1 MVLKRRRG
9 RIRYWFLGLGLVSLS
24 ILFWMT
30 WHTPRHDRLW
40 AAAQERLARVDFEGD
55 QVRIHDFRFFRYRAD
70 GTVATPAY
78 ETRTFRI
85 DDLASVWLG
94 ISHFGRFGMAH
105 TFMSFGFKDGR
116 YLAIS
121 IEARR
126 EKDEGYNPLAGL
138 FRKYDLIHVV
148 GDERDIVG
156 VRSHIRNER
165 VYLYRLNLSPWQA
178 ENLFVSMLAVVNEI
192 YQSPRFYNT
201 LMDNC
206 LTGIVRYAKA
216 IPFWQRWVDYRLILP
231 GFFDE
236 VAYGLG
242 VLAGEGDLTDR
253 QARAL
258 VPTDEYGPDDPAFSV
273 KARRENVSKD

>member
-9 RIRYWFLGLGLVSLS
+9 RMRYWFLMLGLVFLS
-24 ILFWMT
+24 ILVWMT
-30 WHTPRHDRLW
+30 WQTPRHDRLW
-40 AAAQERLARVDFEGD
+40 AMGQERLGRVDFEGD
-55 QVRIHDFRFFRYRAD
+55 QVRIHNFRFFRYRAD
-70 GTVATPAY
+70 GSVAKPAY

-85 DDLASVWLG
+85 DDLATVWLG

-156 VRSHIRNER
+156 VRAHIRNER
-165 VYLYRLNLSPWQA
+165 VYLYRLNLTPWQA
-178 ENLFVSMLAVVNEI
+178 ENLFVSMLTVVNEI
-192 YQSPRFYNT
+192 YQAPRFYNT

-206 LTGIVRYAKA
+206 LTGIIRYAKA

-242 VLAGEGDLTDR
+242 VLAGEGDLTAL

-258 VPTDEYGPDDPAFSV
+258 VPTDGFGPDDPAFSN
-273 KARRENVSKD
+273 KARREIVPKD

>member
-1 MVLKRRRG
+1 MALKRRR
-9 RIRYWFLGLGLVSLS
+9 RRVWPWVLGIGLVLVLSL
-24 ILFWMT
+24 LVWMAG
-30 WHTPRHDRLW
+30 HPPRHDRTW
-40 AAAQERLARVDFEGD
+40 AMGQERLARVEFEGGH
-55 QVRIHDFRFFRYRAD
+55 VRIQDFRSFRYRAD
-70 GTVATPAY
+70 GSVADPAY

-85 DDLASVWLG
+85 DDLATVWLG

-126 EKDEGYNPLAGL
+126 EEGEGYNPLAGL

-156 VRSHIRNER
+156 VRSHIRHEQ
-165 VYLYRLNLSPWQA
+165 VYLYRLELSPWQA
-178 ENLFVSMLAVVNEI
+178 ENLFVSMLTVVNDI

-201 LMDNC
+201 LADNC
-206 LTGIVRYAKA
+206 LTGLLRYAES
-216 IPFWQRWVDYRLILP
+216 IPFWQQWVDYRLILP
-231 GFFDE
+231 GFVDE

-242 VLAGEGDLTDR
+242 ILAGEGALEER
-253 QARAL
+253 QARAR
-258 VPTDEYGPDDPAFSV
+258 VQIDGYGVGDDAFS
-273 KARRENVSKD
+273 ARARGN